1 MESQFQITV
10 APKGKGR
17 KFLLLRKRSLEKTPN
32 RVTSVPVGPTYLLL
46 SYKACL
52 NSEPK

>member
-32 RVTSVPVGPTYLLL
+32 RVTSVLTLADTGFF
-46 SYKACL
+46 SDC
-52 NSEPK
+52 